1 MRAMLMGCCALCAG
15 GSGVYMYNN
24 SNSGIDYSGSPTQIH
39 ARLAAMPMPD
49 ELGDAVEADGSGSVV
64 TDAASAGAVRWR
76 FYVEGLEIGN
86 VTAALRPVDSD
97 TTNVQVEWDPGD
109 GLPKG
114 SGARAIAMQPLVEQV
129 AETFMAEQ
137 IDATLEGHP
146 FNKRAVGLQLAAYVA
161 SHPKEMKQYM
171 AKVQALSEDAA
182 LEGSG
187 KYRPRMK
194 GESRPPD
201 ARIEPGK
208 PMVDAKPMSDLSGYD
223 CRSSY
228 C

>member
-15 GSGVYMYNN
+15 GGAYMYNN
-24 SNSGIDYSGSPTQIH
+24 SNAGIDYDGSSTEIH
-39 ARLAAMPMPD
+39 ARLAAMPMPE
-49 ELGDAVEADGSGSVV
+49 ELGDSVQRDGSGSVI
-64 TDAASAGAVRWR
+64 TDAASPDAVRWR
-76 FYVEGLEIGN
+76 FYIEGAEIGY
-86 VTAALRPVDSD
+86 VTAALRPVDGD

-114 SGARAIAMQPLVEQV
+114 SSARAIAMQPLVEQV

-137 IDATLEGHP
+137 IDATLEDHP

-171 AKVQALSEDAA
+171 ARVQALSEDA
-182 LEGSG
+182 ESGSKG

-194 GESRPPD
+194 GESRPPE

-208 PMVDAKPMSDLSGYD
+208 PMVDARPMSDLSGYD
-223 CRSSY
+223 CRSNY